1 MCIRDSLQCIE
12 IDSVNDVS
20 VVKLKDEKVMA
31 PAQIE
36 TLGAELLSLVETS
49 PTKDGASTGTNV
61 LINFENV
68 RFFSSGAINKLIVLE
83 KRVRAGG
90 GKIRLSNMQPE
101 VRDLFSYTNLDQ
113 MFDILSN
120 QTEAI
125 ESFENN

>member
-1 MCIRDSLQCIE
+1 M
-12 IDSVNDVS
+12 
-20 VVKLKDEKVMA
+20 
-31 PAQIE
+31 
-36 TLGAELLSLVETS
+36 
-49 PTKDGASTGTNV
+49 
-61 LINFENV
+61 

-125 ESFENN
+125 ESFENNWL

>member
-1 MCIRDSLQCIE
+1 MTDLQCIK
-12 IDSVNDVS
+12 IDSINDVS

-31 PAQIE
+31 PAQVE
-36 TLGAELLSLVETS
+36 TLGAELLSLVGTNPNE
-49 PTKDGASTGTNV
+49 DGSNTGTNV

-90 GKIRLSNMQPE
+90 GQIRLSNMQPE

>member
-1 MCIRDSLQCIE
+1 MTDLQCIK
-12 IDSVNDVS
+12 IDSINDVS

-31 PAQIE
+31 PAQVE
-36 TLGAELLSLVETS
+36 TLGAELLSLVGTNPNE
-49 PTKDGASTGTNV
+49 DGSNTGTNV

-83 KRVRAGG
+83 KRIRAGG
-90 GKIRLSNMQPE
+90 GQIRLSNMQPE

>member
-1 MCIRDSLQCIE
+1 MTDLQCIE

-36 TLGAELLSLVETS
+36 TLGAELLSLVETT
-49 PTKDGASTGTNV
+49 PTKDKASTGTNV

>member
-1 MCIRDSLQCIE
+1 MTDLQCIE

-101 VRDLFSYTNLDQ
+101 VRDLFSYTNVDQ

>member
-1 MCIRDSLQCIE
+1 MTDLQCIE
-12 IDSVNDVS
+12 IDSINDVS

-31 PAQIE
+31 PAQVE
-36 TLGAELLSLVETS
+36 TLGAELLSLVES
-49 PTKDGASTGTNV
+49 NPTGDGGSTGANV
-61 LINFENV
+61 LINCENV

-90 GKIRLSNMQPE
+90 GQIRLSNMQPE

-113 MFDILSN
+113 MFDILNN

-125 ESFENN
+125 ESFETN

>member
-1 MCIRDSLQCIE
+1 MTDLQCIE

-36 TLGAELLSLVETS
+36 TLGAELLSLLETT

>member
-1 MCIRDSLQCIE
+1 MTDLQCIE

-36 TLGAELLSLVETS
+36 TLGAGLLSLVETS

>member
-1 MCIRDSLQCIE
+1 MTDLQCIE

-90 GKIRLSNMQPE
+90 GKIRLSNM
-101 VRDLFSYTNLDQ
+101 
-113 MFDILSN
+113 
-120 QTEAI
+120 
-125 ESFENN
+125 